1 MLKPVIMNFDFFV
14 KSSAPAFCG
23 CYPVSLPLPLKLVP
37 INVVVPWH
45 CQQYKKSFG
54 RFQKEDRGTYRQ
66 RQMGY
71 YGKGG
76 CSRTF
81 HNLLAHVSNCLRK
94 KIWFL
99 MRRNLVNTLEHQ
111 VFYISSSHCAEKAQ
125 VQFTSNANLTN
136 WKLEYAFKGQWT
148 GTTCILK

>member
-1 MLKPVIMNFDFFV
+1 MLEPVNMNFDFFV

-23 CYPVSLPLPLKLVP
+23 SYPVSLPLPLKLVP

-45 CQQYKKSFG
+45 CQQLKKSFG
-54 RFQKEDRGTYRQ
+54 RIWNIKEYFIRKVSTNRQ
-66 RQMGY
+66 RQMGHY
-71 YGKGG
+71 CKGG

-81 HNLLAHVSNCLRK
+81 HNLRAHVSNCLRK

-136 WKLEYAFKGQWT
+136 WKLEYAFKG
-148 GTTCILK
+148 